1 MMRDWSEVTLAVMGR
16 RSDSFV
22 QGITL
27 FFAMAGALMALCL
40 GGQNIWGMWI
50 PLCFITIPP
59 IHSLCREVLRLRRK
73 IEDLEK
79 RLG

>member
-1 MMRDWSEVTLAVMGR
+1 MKNVSDLTLSGMAK
-16 RSDSFV
+16 RSDAVVLAITMSFAMV
-22 QGITL
+22 GALFAITL
-27 FFAMAGALMALCL
+27 
-40 GGQNIWGMWI
+40 GGHSIWGMWI

-59 IHSLCREVLRLRRK
+59 IHYLCREVLHLRRK